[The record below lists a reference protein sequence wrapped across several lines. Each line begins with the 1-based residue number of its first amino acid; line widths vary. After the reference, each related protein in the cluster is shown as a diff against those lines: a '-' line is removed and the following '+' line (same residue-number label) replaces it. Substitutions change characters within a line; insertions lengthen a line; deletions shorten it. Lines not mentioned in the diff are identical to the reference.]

1 MFELIVNHF
10 LGNIPTW
17 VFPFMAGA
25 GFAAY
30 LIAGIATHIDPVRV
44 YAMILRPVAFIT
56 FILGVFLYGGAGVV
70 EVQQQALLEAQHKV
84 ELAEQASA
92 DANNQLQQALADKE
106 HLIKGRAYGVA
117 QIIKDN
123 RAAINAECKRIS
135 DVAWQT
141 YNRAVKNTGSGDA
154 TVTVTGTGT
163 KK

>member
-1 MFELIVNHF
+1 MLF
-10 LGNIPTW
+10 
-17 VFPFMAGA
+17 
-25 GFAAY
+25 
-30 LIAGIATHIDPVRV
+30 RS
-44 YAMILRPVAFIT
+44 YALVLRPVAFIV
-56 FILGVFLYGGAGVV
+56 FVLGVFLYGGAGVIA
-70 EVQQQALLEAQHKV
+70 VQQQALQEAQHKV
-84 ELAEQASA
+84 ELAEQASK
-92 DANNQLQQALADKE
+92 DASDKLALALADKE
-106 HLIKGRAYGVA
+106 HLIKGRAYGVS

>member
-10 LGNIPTW
+10 LGNVPTW
-17 VFPFMAGA
+17 VFPFLAGGGIA
-25 GFAAY
+25 VYF
-30 LIAGIATHIDPVRV
+30 LAGIATHVAPIRI
-44 YAMILRPVAFIT
+44 YGLIARPVAFIV
-56 FILGVFLYGGAGVV
+56 FVLGVFFYGGAGVIAIQ
-70 EVQQQALLEAQHKV
+70 EAALKDAQQKA
-84 ELAEQASA
+84 ELAEQASKSANDKLA
-92 DANNQLQQALADKE
+92 DALANKE
-106 HLIKGRAYGVA
+106 HLVKGRAYGVS